1 MVEKQYWSG
10 MEAEAVVL
18 LLIVVCMNGLVVL
31 SAQQQQLFPAMFVFG
46 DSLTDSGNNNYLIS
60 LAKANYVPY
69 GIDFYQGRPTG
80 RFSNGKT
87 IIDFL
92 GDLIGLPLLPT
103 FVETLVGVE
112 DVSGVNYASAAAG
125 ILDET
130 GLNLGQRFSLRQQV
144 ENFKSTLRQLKEQMD
159 EVKTKE
165 YLAKSLIVMNLGSND
180 YINNYLIHSFYSNTS
195 YYNPNEYALF
205 LITQYTTY
213 IIELHNLG
221 ARKFLLAAIGPL
233 GCLPNQ
239 LAAGFAP
246 PGECVSYVNEMVE
259 IFNKELLSLVDQ
271 LNTNHTTSIFVFCNT
286 YVAFI
291 DMLNN
296 PDSYGFSV
304 TDRGCCGIGRNQGQ
318 ITCLPFSIPC
328 LNRDQYIF
336 WDAYHPTQAFNQII
350 AQKAYNGGLSVC
362 YPMNVK
368 QMARV

>member
-103 FVETLVGVE
+103 FEETLVGVE

-159 EVKTKE
+159 EVIMKE

-213 IIELHNLG
+213 IMELHNLG

-239 LAAGFAP
+239 LAAGYA
-246 PGECVSYVNEMVE
+246 
-259 IFNKELLSLVDQ
+259 
-271 LNTNHTTSIFVFCNT
+271 
-286 YVAFI
+286 AFI

-296 PDSYGFSV
+296 PDSYGFRV